1 MGIFDFFKRK
11 SSNLAYARTMN
22 GYSPIFSQFGDNIYS
37 SDVVQQAISC
47 IVCEMKKLNPTHV
60 YDNGR
65 GTDCIPVSGAVQSVL
80 NHPNPLMTT
89 SEFIEKIT
97 WNLFLNYNSFVLP
110 TWNND
115 TLSGL
120 YPLQP
125 SQVTFLEDPSGRIAV
140 EMKFNNGYSTI
151 VKYSDLIH
159 MKYKYSVNDFMGG
172 NQSGQPDNTALL
184 KTLSL
189 NDTLLQ
195 GVAKSMKAS
204 FAVNGIVKYNTMLD
218 DGLTAANIAALE
230 EKIKNSETGFLPLDL
245 KGEFIPLQKQI
256 QFIDDTTLKFID
268 EKILR
273 HFGVPLPILTGDY
286 TKEQYEA
293 FYQKTLEPLII
304 SMSQAFT
311 RGIFTE
317 RQSNGFG
324 NRIVF
329 YSKELIFMSTDQ
341 KLEMIRLLG
350 DSGGLYE
357 NEKRVMFGLKP
368 LPELEGVRKQ
378 SLNYV
383 DVTIA
388 NDYQTMRAREALEK
402 EVRKSCDTAKTTT

>member
-11 SSNLAYARTMN
+11 SSNLAYAHTMN

-140 EMKFNNGYSTI
+140 EMRFNNGYSTI

-273 HFGVPLPILTGDY
+273 HFGVPLAILSGDY

-368 LPELEGVRKQ
+368 LPELEGIRKQ

-402 EVRKSCDTAKTTT
+402 EVRKE